1 MLERNG
7 ILKKMNGREGVIY
20 LPFNPHFF
28 HMVNSNDRI
37 KAVFTV
43 SYLKENEINL
53 DNHKLSYS
61 ISCHDDFCSLNKN
74 LSEENR
80 HITTTKK
87 EVLNYDSGQLMT
99 RETCEELLATIG
111 NIEDVRYIVLTCSSS
126 LTGRKHK
133 LSNYSM
139 SFYHFLTKPH
149 LGLSSKV
156 VKPANEGKLVSLAY
170 SITRTLVSNIPD
182 TNNGIS
188 IVADAPECNCA
199 MLNVKRPGVL
209 RQYYGFNLE
218 DFKNNTVKR
227 VAYRSHISFK
237 SEGSDPFK
245 LVIKPFDERMTS
257 IARYFHNFLKINKT
271 HLELDKVDLSSM
283 FNSCTVLMYHSL
295 LDIKKES
302 SMGWHCDNKFSLNG
316 NFSNVVNGQTINTP
330 VVIFTIGS
338 SRYLHWRRR
347 YTEIQ
352 TNGRKSWKVEA
363 DSIQSMLLQEGYM
376 CVINPNDE
384 KPHYD
389 VVSDKEIHFQHG
401 NTKTIADDISVAFV
415 FRVSP
420 HTCVCDMKTNRVILP
435 HDVLSCL
442 SRKEKS
448 GRVKQT
454 DRIKLYEEFDI
465 ERYHITLKEH
475 FDSFLFYKEI

>member
-1 MLERNG
+1 M
-7 ILKKMNGREGVIY
+7 
-20 LPFNPHFF
+20 
-28 HMVNSNDRI
+28 
-37 KAVFTV
+37 
-43 SYLKENEINL
+43 EI
-53 DNHKLSYS
+53 
-61 ISCHDDFCSLNKN
+61 
-74 LSEENR
+74 
-80 HITTTKK
+80 
-87 EVLNYDSGQLMT
+87 
-99 RETCEELLATIG
+99 
-111 NIEDVRYIVLTCSSS
+111 
-126 LTGRKHK
+126 
-133 LSNYSM
+133 
-139 SFYHFLTKPH
+139 
-149 LGLSSKV
+149 
-156 VKPANEGKLVSLAY
+156 
-170 SITRTLVSNIPD
+170 
-182 TNNGIS
+182 
-188 IVADAPECNCA
+188 
-199 MLNVKRPGVL
+199 
-209 RQYYGFNLE
+209 
-218 DFKNNTVKR
+218 
-227 VAYRSHISFK
+227 
-237 SEGSDPFK
+237 
-245 LVIKPFDERMTS
+245 
-257 IARYFHNFLKINKT
+257 
-271 HLELDKVDLSSM
+271 
-283 FNSCTVLMYHSL
+283 
-295 LDIKKES
+295 
-302 SMGWHCDNKFSLNG
+302 
-316 NFSNVVNGQTINTP
+316 FSNELNGQTINTP